1 MSDLHLY
8 FCAAQKRHKYAHGAQ
23 SKEAI
28 QPFRN
33 NAVFEGL
40 LPGQREWR
48 WGLEQDRQVTETQLQ
63 TQEKKGLGNAKQKR

>member
-1 MSDLHLY
+1 MGKRGKKMSDLHLY
-8 FCAAQKRHKYAHGAQ
+8 YSVAQKRRKYAHGAS

-63 TQEKKGLGNAKQKR
+63 MLKKGG